1 MGTITGHSAGFGR
14 IGAEM
19 RPSAYTPFHLSSAPQ
34 ASSPSAASRRFATRT
49 RIAGGLVLV
58 AVVAAAAL
66 AVLFVKAPPA
76 MPLPLE
82 ASSKRI
88 PVLDAEAE
96 RLGRSAF
103 ARQRHRG

>member
-1 MGTITGHSAGFGR
+1 MGTVAGHSAGFGR

-34 ASSPSAASRRFATRT
+34 ASSPTAARR
-49 RIAGGLVLV
+49 RIGLRGWIVAGVVLV
-58 AVVAAAAL
+58 VVVTVAAL
-66 AVLFVKAPPA
+66 AGLFVQSPQPA
-76 MPLPLE
+76 QPLE

-88 PVLDAEAE
+88 QVLDAEAE

>member
-19 RPSAYTPFHLSSAPQ
+19 RPSAFTPFHLSSAPQ
-34 ASSPSAASRRFATRT
+34 ASTPSAAGRRMAART
-49 RIAGGLVLV
+49 RIAGAVLV
-58 AVVAAAAL
+58 AVVAAVAL
-66 AVLFVKAPPA
+66 AGLFVTAPPA
-76 MPLPLE
+76 PSLPPE

-88 PVLDAEAE
+88 QVLDAEAE

-103 ARQRHRG
+103 ARQRHGG

>member
-1 MGTITGHSAGFGR
+1 MGTVAGHSAGFGR

-34 ASSPSAASRRFATRT
+34 PSSPPASRRHLRTRT
-49 RIAGGLVLV
+49 WVALGVALV
-58 AVVAAAAL
+58 AAVATAAL
-66 AVLFVKAPPA
+66 SGLFVKAPPPA
-76 MPLPLE
+76 QPLQ

-88 PVLDAEAE
+88 QALDAEAE

>member
-1 MGTITGHSAGFGR
+1 MGTVAGHSAGFGR

-34 ASSPSAASRRFATRT
+34 PSVSPVAGRRLRTRT
-49 RIAGGLVLV
+49 WVALGVALV
-58 AVVAAAAL
+58 AAVATAAL
-66 AVLFVKAPPA
+66 SGLFVKAPSPS
-76 MPLPLE
+76 P
-82 ASSKRI
+82 S
-88 PVLDAEAE
+88 LDAAAKRVQILDPEAE